1 MNLRGH
7 LRVLG
12 ERWIVIAVCVGLGML
27 SAAAVSFGR
36 SPEYTAQTSL
46 FVTTQVVN
54 NPQDAYQG
62 AQLSQDR
69 ITSYVEL
76 VTGDR
81 VLGETGRRLGLATT
95 PADLAAQV
103 GTSSSPNS
111 VIFGVT
117 ATDPSPQRAA
127 DIANTVAEVT
137 GEVVGELERP
147 QNDQNLTYVG
157 ARVIQPAAVPD
168 TPSSPG
174 AAFLLALGLA
184 VGLVIGVVA
193 AYVRD
198 ALDNTVTTSDE
209 AAAIVKAP
217 ALGAVLLDPSVP
229 ATPLTV
235 HESPNTP
242 ISENFRRIRTNL
254 QFVDVD
260 KPRKVVVVTS
270 GVAGEGKSTTTANLA
285 TAVASTGR
293 RVLLIEGDL
302 RRPGVSA
309 LFGVDRAVGLT
320 TVLSGG
326 LSLGR
331 AVHNWGG
338 GSLDLLPSGALP
350 PNPSELLGSNQ
361 MRTLLHEARVT
372 YDLVLIDT
380 PPVLPVAD
388 AAALLPATDGALLLC
403 GYGRTT
409 TQQLS
414 SASHAL
420 RAVSGN
426 VLGVILTLVPA
437 RRIGRDSGYDGTY
450 ESVRDGQAGG
460 TYRHGAAE
468 DSPPRASAGWPRS
481 ASASAPR
488 ASERTTWVQRPGR

>member
-1 MNLRGH
+1 MTLREH

-12 ERWIVIAVCVGLGML
+12 ERWIVIVVCIGLGVL
-27 SAAAVSFGR
+27 SAAAVSLGR
-36 SPEYTAQTSL
+36 PPAYTAQTSL

-76 VTGDR
+76 ATGDR
-81 VLGETGRRLGLATT
+81 VLEETSRRLGLGAS
-95 PADLAAQV
+95 ADLASRV

-117 ATDPSPQRAA
+117 ATDPSPEQATE
-127 DIANTVAEVT
+127 IANTVAAVTSEVI
-137 GEVVGELERP
+137 GELERP
-147 QNDQNLTYVG
+147 LNDGDLTYVG
-157 ARVIQPAAVPD
+157 ARVIQPAAVPS

-174 AAFLLALGLA
+174 LTVLLALGLT
-184 VGLVIGVVA
+184 VGLVIGVVG
-193 AYVRD
+193 AYVHNT
-198 ALDNTVTTSDE
+198 LDNTVTTADG
-209 AAAIVKAP
+209 ATAIVKAP
-217 ALGAVLLDPSVP
+217 ALGSVVLDPKVP
-229 ATPLTV
+229 ATPLAV
-235 HESPNTP
+235 HEAPSTP
-242 ISENFRRIRTNL
+242 IAENFRRIRTNL

-260 KPRKVVVVTS
+260 SPRKTVVITS
-270 GVAGEGKSTTTANLA
+270 GVAGEGKSTTAANLA
-285 TAVASTGR
+285 AAVASTGR

-309 LFGVDRAVGLT
+309 LFGVDRSVGLT

-326 LSLGR
+326 LPLGR

-338 GSLDLLPSGALP
+338 GALDLLPSGVLP

-361 MRTLLHEARVT
+361 MRSLLQEARST
-372 YDLVLIDT
+372 YDLVLVDT

-388 AAALLPATDGALLLC
+388 AAALLPATDGALLVC

-414 SASHAL
+414 AAAHAL
-420 RAVSGN
+420 RAVSGS

-437 RRIGRDSGYDGTY
+437 RRIGRDSGYEGTY
-450 ESVRDGQAGG
+450 ESVREARGAGTHRNG
-460 TYRHGAAE
+460 SSST
-468 DSPPRASAGWPRS
+468 SPPRVSTGRPRS
-481 ASASAPR
+481 AGSSAPR
-488 ASERTTWVQRPGR
+488 DSERTTWMQRPGR